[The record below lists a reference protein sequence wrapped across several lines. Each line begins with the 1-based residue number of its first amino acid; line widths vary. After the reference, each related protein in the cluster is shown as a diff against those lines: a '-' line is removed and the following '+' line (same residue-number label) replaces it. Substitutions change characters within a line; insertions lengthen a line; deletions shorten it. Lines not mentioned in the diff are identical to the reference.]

1 MAWCLGIYATFKKVV
16 VARVIVRLGRSGGS
30 KRWSYRREMM
40 GRDHRAGTHI
50 EMWYGLS
57 SLRYGYEVAHKVDD
71 IVGGGKEKSLSLSG
85 VFVVPYWSITLTV
98 RTFVV
103 GSK

>member
-71 IVGGGKEKSLSLSG
+71 SGGRQRKVL
-85 VFVVPYWSITLTV
+85 VFVGCICSSLLVDNFD
-98 RTFVV
+98 RADF
-103 GSK
+103 